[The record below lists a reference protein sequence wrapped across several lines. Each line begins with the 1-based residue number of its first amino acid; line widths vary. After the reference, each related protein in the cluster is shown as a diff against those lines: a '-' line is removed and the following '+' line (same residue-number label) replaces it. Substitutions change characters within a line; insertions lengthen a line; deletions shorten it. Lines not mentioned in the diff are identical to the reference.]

1 MTAPTA
7 PRIPAVQ
14 LDTYAARR
22 RVEAVARRQEALA
35 RLAARRMPL
44 PAPAGAVAVGA
55 GPLPGASAPGGRSGR
70 HMHLLPGFDS
80 APDEMQTSEA
90 ETRRGRSDLPKPQLT
105 PREIEVLRTWLMV
118 DTKPA
123 TAEALYISLGT
134 VNTHLTRI
142 RAKYAEIGRPAPTK
156 AGLVARAVQD
166 GIVELDEL

>member
-14 LDTYAARR
+14 LDAYAARR
-22 RVEAVARRQEALA
+22 RAESVARRQEALA

-44 PAPAGAVAVGA
+44 PGPSAAVAVGESPRQGVTVA
-55 GPLPGASAPGGRSGR
+55 GGRGER
-70 HMHLLPGFDS
+70 HMHLLPQLDANVGEAS
-80 APDEMQTSEA
+80 TTDERRCGREA
-90 ETRRGRSDLPKPQLT
+90 LPKPQLT

-123 TAEALYISLGT
+123 TAAALYISLGT

>member
-1 MTAPTA
+1 
-7 PRIPAVQ
+7 
-14 LDTYAARR
+14 
-22 RVEAVARRQEALA
+22 
-35 RLAARRMPL
+35 
-44 PAPAGAVAVGA
+44 
-55 GPLPGASAPGGRSGR
+55 
-70 HMHLLPGFDS
+70 MHLLPQLDANVG
-80 APDEMQTSEA
+80 EA
-90 ETRRGRSDLPKPQLT
+90 ATTAEHPRSRQALPKPQLT

-123 TAEALYISLGT
+123 TAAALYISLGT

>member
-7 PRIPAVQ
+7 PRTPAVQ
-14 LDTYAARR
+14 LDAYAERRRAESAARR
-22 RVEAVARRQEALA
+22 REALA

-44 PAPAGAVAVGA
+44 PAPAGAVAVGG
-55 GPLPGASAPGGRSGR
+55 GPRPAASLSGGRGGR
-70 HMHLLPGFDS
+70 HMHLLPEIGS
-80 APDEMQTSEA
+80 TLDEPQTSAA
-90 ETRRGRSDLPKPQLT
+90 EVRKVRSDLPKPQLT